1 MSFKTI
7 TVSPGV
13 ELAYTDSG
21 APSVSPYTTIFAI
34 HGMCFTNR
42 MLNRSI
48 LTFMVYEPLYPSC
61 V

>member
-1 MSFKTI
+1 MSFNTI

-21 APSVSPYTTIFAI
+21 APSASPYTTIFAI

-42 MLNRSI
+42 MLNRPI
-48 LTFMVYEPLYPSC
+48 LTLTIHESFCPSC